1 MRFIFCT
8 TYKYTFGLLLFVDI
22 FIIADEEEN
31 QHALKLHRFVW
42 RWYVV
47 WFRSAS
53 LFLKRYEICKTILTH
68 WYWTGWLNKCCWR
81 GKPRWHGLV
90 DSLRMWWNLYWQN
103 LKTFVVQNQGAWQR
117 HLPLG
122 DPDHGCFRRS
132 PQQWTL
138 ITQEQSKV

>member
-1 MRFIFCT
+1 MRLT
-8 TYKYTFGLLLFVDI
+8 
-22 FIIADEEEN
+22 
-31 QHALKLHRFVW
+31 
-42 RWYVV
+42 
-47 WFRSAS
+47 
-53 LFLKRYEICKTILTH
+53 EICKTILTH

-103 LKTFVVQNQGAWQR
+103 LKTYVVQNQGAWQR

-138 ITQEQSKV
+138 ITQEQSKVWWLWSSLFNLMVKEASYTGLNPNNISTDRRMYANSQETHLKKSCCSADPWRNIS